1 MPEFQPRVGPWCMLA
16 GFSTGE
22 LLCYPGCMRV
32 FFTDWRMTPLAREL
46 ARISARE
53 MVAAL
58 GVRSGPQLL
67 RRALALPFY
76 AASLGLG
83 QTLATL
89 ESEVASQGLPQA
101 AAAALVRFGVALRV
115 SGVAVSAGPCLIL
128 ANHPG
133 AYDALSLMG
142 AVGRRD
148 LLILAADREFLRALR
163 GLSAHLVF
171 VGDAPA
177 ERARALK
184 RALVWLR
191 RGGALLHFPAGKI
204 EPDADFV
211 PPGAPL
217 LEGWQPGV
225 SALVKACERV
235 AGRVFVA
242 GVRGVHSPRAK
253 RLGLVRLA
261 EKRGITTLSPLVQL
275 VVRLRDVTARV
286 RLEQVAPSC
295 DELALRAALVSAISR
310 A

>member
-1 MPEFQPRVGPWCMLA
+1 
-16 GFSTGE
+16 
-22 LLCYPGCMRV
+22 
-32 FFTDWRMTPLAREL
+32 MTPLARQL
-46 ARISARE
+46 ARISAHE

-58 GVRSGPQLL
+58 GVRSGPHWL
-67 RRALALPFY
+67 RRGLALPFY
-76 AASLGLG
+76 AASRSLG

-89 ESEVASQGLPQA
+89 ERELASHGLPQA
-101 AAAALVRFGVALRV
+101 ADRALTRFGVALRV
-115 SGVAVSAGPCLIL
+115 SGVTVEAGPCLIL

-133 AYDALSLMG
+133 AYDALALMR

-148 LLILAADREFLRALR
+148 LLILAADREFLRALS

-171 VGDAPA
+171 VGDAPS

-211 PPGAPL
+211 LAGSPL
-217 LEGWQPGV
+217 LEQWQPGV
-225 SALVKACERV
+225 SALVTACERV
-235 AGRVFVA
+235 AGRVLVA

-253 RLGLVRLA
+253 RLLLNRLA
-261 EKRGITTLSPLVQL
+261 EERGVTTLSLLVQL
-275 VVRLRDVTARV
+275 VYRLRDVRARV
-286 RLEQVAPSC
+286 RLDQVTGSR
-295 DELALRAALVSAISR
+295 DEISLRAALVSAISR